1 MSADPERTSEARAA
15 AELALVR
22 VVHQCGGK
30 PEFVLLGGLVPQ
42 LLCSKAAFRHA
53 GTTDVDVQLDLEIA
67 SGSKGAVRLERAL
80 ELAGFVPDVERIW
93 RWQLLTATGR
103 KAEVKFELLADRDD
117 QPGGVVV
124 KFDDCVNLGA
134 ANLHGT
140 GYAARDAHEMTI
152 TARDGS
158 VDRAV
163 VVNVTGVAGFLMAKA
178 AAAKGRS
185 KPRDWYDIAFVLL
198 HNDEHIDG
206 AAAVLAAFGSVAIA
220 ARTLLLELQANFA
233 DPGSQGTGAYVDQM
247 IVDHPEQDP
256 TELAADAMLAVAA
269 FCDKLLTEP
278 SP

>member
-1 MSADPERTSEARAA
+1 M
-15 AELALVR
+15 
-22 VVHQCGGK
+22 
-30 PEFVLLGGLVPQ
+30 
-42 LLCSKAAFRHA
+42 
-53 GTTDVDVQLDLEIA
+53 
-67 SGSKGAVRLERAL
+67 
-80 ELAGFVPDVERIW
+80 
-93 RWQLLTATGR
+93 
-103 KAEVKFELLADRDD
+103 
-117 QPGGVVV
+117 
-124 KFDDCVNLGA
+124 
-134 ANLHGT
+134 
-140 GYAARDAHEMTI
+140 
-152 TARDGS
+152 
-158 VDRAV
+158 
-163 VVNVTGVAGFLMAKA
+163 VNVTGVAGFLMAKA